1 MGFGAVPPH
10 TASSL
15 ASASS
20 SVPHGARQDLATA
33 REACTVERQR
43 QRDQRTVVALL
54 PGAPEAGTLAVRV
67 AVIVNVGEIVEGDGV
82 GDVEQRA
89 LTVEQLPLDGGAVA
103 PEEVA
108 DAVERLAPQC
118 LAVALQVEKFG
129 GRTVAAQPAAGLPLA
144 GGMDHPGDDQRA
156 GDAPFAALDAPVV
169 EDVGEA
175 EIVEGLEAQAL
186 AADRARGLVLQG
198 IEVDGGNVGLAVLV
212 GVGLGGLDVH
222 GAGEGLAMC
231 CADTRA
237 GAPGKG
243 DIDAT
248 TTSWPHKRLPGAHI
262 RHIEVHAMAEPSI

>member
-1 MGFGAVPPH
+1 M
-10 TASSL
+10 
-15 ASASS
+15 
-20 SVPHGARQDLATA
+20 
-33 REACTVERQR
+33 
-43 QRDQRTVVALL
+43 
-54 PGAPEAGTLAVRV
+54 RV

-144 GGMDHPGDDQRA
+144 G
-156 GDAPFAALDAPVV
+156 DAPFAALDAQVV

-198 IEVDGGNVGLAVLV
+198 IEVDGGDVGLARLF
-212 GVGLGGLDVH
+212 LRRF
-222 GAGEGLAMC
+222 GA
-231 CADTRA
+231 
-237 GAPGKG
+237 APPP
-243 DIDAT
+243 
-248 TTSWPHKRLPGAHI
+248 WP
-262 RHIEVHAMAEPSI
+262 